1 MNEKIQ
7 TNEMGRKT
15 VSVLLV
21 KIGLPMVL
29 SMILQSIYNIVD
41 TAFVINMGEDGAAGN
56 LALTYSFP
64 IQILII
70 ALGVGTGIGIN
81 ALLSKNLGE
90 GNLKKVNAIVGN
102 GIFLGICMY
111 VIFLLFGIFFAEPF
125 IAMQSGGNEKA
136 TMMGTEYLRICC
148 VFSVGAV
155 GFTVYERFLQATG
168 KSLYSTIAQI
178 AGAVANIVL
187 DYVFIYP
194 LNMGIAGAAWA
205 TVTGQIISLILAMAF
220 HYALNK
226 EIKNGL
232 KYLRPRAGI
241 IKAIY
246 KIGFPAAIMQG
257 LLAVMMLFVTMI
269 LGHGG
274 EL

>member
-155 GFTVYERFLQATG
+155 GFTVYERFLPSNG
-168 KSLYSTIAQI
+168 KVFVFDYCPDCGSRRQYRARLRFYLSLEYGNRRGGMGYRYRSDNFFDFSY
-178 AGAVANIVL
+178 GV
-187 DYVFIYP
+187 P
-194 LNMGIAGAAWA
+194 LRAEQRDKERLKVPASESGN
-205 TVTGQIISLILAMAF
+205 
-220 HYALNK
+220 NK
-226 EIKNGL
+226 SDI
-232 KYLRPRAGI
+232 
-241 IKAIY
+241 
-246 KIGFPAAIMQG
+246 
-257 LLAVMMLFVTMI
+257 
-269 LGHGG
+269 
-274 EL
+274 